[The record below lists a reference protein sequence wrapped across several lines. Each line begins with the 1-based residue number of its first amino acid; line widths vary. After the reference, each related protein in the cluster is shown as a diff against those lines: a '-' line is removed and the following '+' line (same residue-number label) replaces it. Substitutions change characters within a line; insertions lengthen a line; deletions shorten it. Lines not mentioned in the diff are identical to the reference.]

1 MIAEALPPLPAP
13 PPPAASGPYKF
24 LDYFHDTEVD
34 RRRFGGREREVREIV
49 ARLVSERTLVIYG
62 PSGSGKTSLLL
73 AGVFPALRKEGYRP
87 IYARTLVEPLTD
99 LCRALAAVS
108 GRTET
113 GAGWDLRALASEL
126 LEAGPTVVVL
136 DQFEEFFTRFR
147 DKPDQRAAFIEAVA
161 GLINDPAFD
170 RFKIAFSLREDYLA
184 ALDEFGHKLREPL
197 SDRRYRI
204 EPLTAFGVRQAVAK
218 PLVDA
223 HIAYEPAVISKL
235 VSQLESV
242 GFEPPLL
249 QILCTELYQEALRR
263 ANGSSPC
270 ITLKDLD
277 QLGGPEGIFRRYV
290 NSVGNALPPER
301 HLLAR
306 MVLDAL
312 ITREGTKRAATLA
325 DLLASRFSA
334 SEEEVREILDL
345 FVSQR
350 LLRRQG
356 HDSEV
361 WYEVTHERLVP
372 SIQEWLEADSEFI
385 KFRQARNFVRGNSE
399 SDLWRR
405 NPETLLNE
413 GVFKTLL
420 GPYQERFLFNE
431 RELEFILCSAVYQ
444 EVPDI
449 AFWARRLG
457 AARAVDLL
465 EKLADSPQE
474 EVRRVAVLAAGSL
487 EEVEGRLAR
496 ICLRLAMEDPNEAV
510 RRTAGRSLARHARN
524 EERHTLSLAL
534 ADLATHKRARAVLAS
549 MALGGD
555 SLQDFPWTVRRLS
568 RLRGRRS
575 AYRENRDVI
584 RSRRTAGAFCGA
596 LGATAWMVSL
606 IPLIVLDPE
615 LWEPSTQQGASKEPD
630 LGLVEM
636 GVSVLLG
643 LVLMLVLGAFLGRLA
658 SGVAAKSAA
667 VRGEG
672 RWFSA
677 LVRSPGLWSVS
688 VLLGGLIS
696 FSYLDGKTFPIRL
709 SAALVTAGLCHLSLA
724 FVVQLSRSCLGLAS
738 RAETWLWGLVVSFG
752 IPLWVVVVGDTQ
764 WSPDL
769 PDGIIWAGLWVSF
782 AACVSIIAIAR
793 SAAMYPLGDPNPIL
807 PARIRRYRILAAL
820 AAVLMLVMSMVDPLM
835 TLFGSQEVKPASSA
849 PTPRDRPVAL
859 PSGRNSEP
867 PR

>member
-13 PPPAASGPYKF
+13 PPPATSGPYKF
-24 LDYFHDTEVD
+24 LDYFHDTEED
-34 RRRFGGREREVREIV
+34 RRRFGGREREIREIV

-113 GAGWDLRALASEL
+113 GAGWDLRALASEA
-126 LEAGPTVVVL
+126 LEAGPAVVVL

-147 DKPDQRAAFIEAVA
+147 DKPDQRAVFIEVVA

-263 ANGSSPC
+263 ANGSGPC

-356 HDSEV
+356 HDSEI
-361 WYEVTHERLVP
+361 WYEVVHERLVP

-457 AARAVDLL
+457 AAKAVDLL

-496 ICLRLAMEDPNEAV
+496 ICLRLAMEDPSEAV

-534 ADLATHKRARAVLAS
+534 ADPATRKRARAVLAS

-555 SLQDFPWTVRRLS
+555 PLQDFPWTVRHFS

-584 RSRRTAGAFCGA
+584 RSRRMAGAVSGS
-596 LGATAWMVSL
+596 LGGVS
-606 IPLIVLDPE
+606 
-615 LWEPSTQQGASKEPD
+615 W
-630 LGLVEM
+630 LGLFYPFVVFVFAKDLMRAE
-636 GVSVLLG
+636 GDGFVFALLG
-643 LVLMLVLGAFLGRLA
+643 FWLLPLMGVLGAVLGWLSSSA
-658 SGVAAKSAA
+658 VAKSA
-667 VRGEG
+667 VVKGEG
-672 RWFSA
+672 RWLSA
-677 LVRSPGLWSVS
+677 LLWSPGVWGSS
-688 VLLGGLIS
+688 VLIAGVAALIIHISKIQQDISYWLVTTLIS
-696 FSYLDGKTFPIRL
+696 
-709 SAALVTAGLCHLSLA
+709 AGLVHLTLA
-724 FVVQLSRSCLGLAS
+724 FVVQLSQSCIGVAS
-738 RAETWLWGLVVSFG
+738 RSGTWVWGLLVSSG
-752 IPLWVVVVGDTQ
+752 VPLWPAVPAFLFLEEWLTVSTGVAT
-764 WSPDL
+764 
-769 PDGIIWAGLWVSF
+769 AGFLVSF
-782 AACVSIIAIAR
+782 ASFTTIIAIAR
-793 SAAMYPLGDPNPIL
+793 STVRYPTGESPEIL
-807 PARIRRYRILAAL
+807 PAKCRRRRIFAAL
-820 AAVLMLVMSMVDPLM
+820 AAVL
-835 TLFGSQEVKPASSA
+835 TLG
-849 PTPRDRPVAL
+849 VAL
-859 PSGRNSEP
+859 WSLLFKLLL
-867 PR
+867 